1 MFICLS
7 KGRAS
12 LPRGASHMDEFPAT
26 VVKTRALLTM
36 RDYVVD
42 ELFEYE
48 NRYVMYPIK
57 GSGADA
63 VRAVT
68 WILKEPK
75 VVGVALVRDVAR
87 EMDERNAQE
96 GMLVGGLRFTPAA
109 KKSARLASVELI
121 EGTYASFD
129 IFQHELVSMHS
140 IVSADE
146 IQLVLGHYGIEK
158 NQLPRILRDDPAA
171 KALGAKPGQIVR
183 IERDSATAGIVYYYR
198 LVVDSI

>member
-1 MFICLS
+1 
-7 KGRAS
+7 
-12 LPRGASHMDEFPAT
+12 
-26 VVKTRALLTM
+26 M

-48 NRYVMYPIK
+48 NRYTMYPIK

-68 WILKEPK
+68 WILKESK

-87 EMDERNAQE
+87 EMEEKNAQE

-109 KKSARLASVELI
+109 TKSARTARIELI

-129 IFQHELVSMHS
+129 IFHHELVSKHS

-146 IQLVLGHYGIEK
+146 IQLVLGHYGIER
-158 NQLPRILRDDPAA
+158 NQLPQILRDDPAA
-171 KALGAKPGQIVR
+171 KALGAKPGQVVR
-183 IERDSATAGIVYYYR
+183 IERDSAAAGVVYYYR
-198 LVVDSI
+198 LVVDSS

>member
-1 MFICLS
+1 MEEI
-7 KGRAS
+7 
-12 LPRGASHMDEFPAT
+12 PAT
-26 VVKTRALLTM
+26 VIKMRALLTL

-48 NRYVMYPIK
+48 NRYAMYPIK
-57 GSGADA
+57 SSGTDT
-63 VRAVT
+63 VKAVT

-87 EMDERNAQE
+87 EMEERNAQD

-109 KKSARLASVELI
+109 KKSARKARVELI

-129 IFQHELVSMHS
+129 IFHHELVSNHS

-146 IQLVLGHYGIEK
+146 IQLVLNHYGIVR
-158 NQLPRILRDDPAA
+158 NQLPQILRNDPAA
-171 KALGAKPGQIVR
+171 KALGAKPGEVVR
-183 IERDSATAGIVYYYR
+183 IERDSATSGTAYYYR
-198 LVVDSI
+198 LVVNSSQ

>member
-1 MFICLS
+1 
-7 KGRAS
+7 
-12 LPRGASHMDEFPAT
+12 
-26 VVKTRALLTM
+26 
-36 RDYVVD
+36 
-42 ELFEYE
+42 
-48 NRYVMYPIK
+48 MYPIK
-57 GSGADA
+57 GSGSDA
-63 VRAVT
+63 VRTVT

-87 EMDERNAQE
+87 EMEERNAPD

-109 KKSARLASVELI
+109 KKSARTARVELI

-129 IFQHELVSMHS
+129 IFQQELVSKHS

-158 NQLPRILRDDPAA
+158 NQLPQILRDDPAA
-171 KALGAKPGQIVR
+171 KALGAKSGEVVR
-183 IERDSATAGIVYYYR
+183 IERDSATSGVVYYYR